1 MILQQT
7 NANQNLTE
15 ELFIFQRM
23 ADGDHHALRFFFDK
37 YYVDLCNYVN
47 LYIRNKSVSED
58 IIQDIFIYFWEKKG
72 TINLNSSVKSYLL
85 TAARNKFL
93 NHIRSEKSHQTINQ
107 EVILNSETIV
117 NPNYNLLDINRIE
130 GFISESIDKLPPRC
144 REVYLLHKQEN
155 LSYKEI
161 ALRME
166 ISEKTVENQMTIAIR
181 KLREQLTPY
190 YDEIFI
196 LFLVGLLLN

>member
-93 NHIRSEKSHQTINQ
+93 NHIRSEKSHQTINPG
-107 EVILNSETIV
+107 VVKSTCF
-117 NPNYNLLDINRIE
+117 INRRICPIRRSLCE
-130 GFISESIDKLPPRC
+130 WKFLKKRL
-144 REVYLLHKQEN
+144 
-155 LSYKEI
+155 
-161 ALRME
+161 
-166 ISEKTVENQMTIAIR
+166 KT
-181 KLREQLTPY
+181 K
-190 YDEIFI
+190 
-196 LFLVGLLLN
+196 